1 MKKEPLVSVIM
12 NCYNGEKYLREAIDT
27 VIVQVYKNWEII
39 FWDNVSSDASA
50 EIIKSYSDPRI
61 KYYCAE
67 ENIPLGGARN
77 KAIEKSNGELIAFL
91 DVDDLWVP
99 EKLALQVPLFEQ
111 NHKVGLVYSDSIW
124 FNTENG
130 KEKLSLKDNNKLRGN
145 CFRELLTNYLMT
157 QSSIIIKKEAL
168 LGQKEWFD
176 ERFHLLEEADL
187 FRRISYYWELDFV
200 DKPLAKWRIHNDSS
214 TWTKFNK
221 IHKEGEMMLL
231 KFSNLFPNF
240 DSNYVKEIRY
250 YKSILKRKEAIS
262 LWQGN
267 KNLLARRSLYGF
279 ILIDKKNTALFLL
292 TFFPYKFYAKALSI
306 FSLRLK

>member
-1 MKKEPLVSVIM
+1 MKKETLVSVIM
-12 NCYNGEKYLREAIDT
+12 NCYNGEKYLREAIDSVVDQT
-27 VIVQVYKNWEII
+27 YQNWEII
-39 FWDNVSSDASA
+39 LWDNVSTDLSA
-50 EIIKSYSDPRI
+50 EIVKSYDDSRI

-77 KAIEKSNGELIAFL
+77 KAIEKSNGEFIAFL
-91 DVDDLWVP
+91 DVDDLWLP

-111 NHKVGLVYSDSIW
+111 NNKVGLVYSDSIW
-124 FNTENG
+124 FNSKNG
-130 KEKLSLKDNNKLRGN
+130 KERLSLKENNKLRGN

-168 LGQKEWFD
+168 LEQVEWFD

-200 DKPLAKWRIHNDSS
+200 DKPLAKWRIHDDSS

-231 KFSNLFPNF
+231 KFSNIFPNF
-240 DSNYVKEIRY
+240 ETEYAKEIRY
-250 YKSILKRKEAIS
+250 YKAILKRREAIS
-262 LWQGN
+262 LWQEN
-267 KNLLARRSLYGF
+267 KNSLARRSLFGY
-279 ILIDKKNTALFLL
+279 ILINKKNLVLFFL
-292 TFFPYKFYAKALSI
+292 TFFPYKFYSKALAV
-306 FSLRLK
+306 FSLRLR